1 MYIFTIKGQKHWLHI
16 TGENR
21 MAVVLFFFVWFGLV
35 FSLHF
40 CPNVALNV
48 FDIVKDPAFE

>member
-1 MYIFTIKGQKHWLHI
+1 
-16 TGENR
+16 
-21 MAVVLFFFVWFGLV
+21 MAVLFRFVFWFGLV

-48 FDIVKDPAFE
+48 FVIVKNPALE